1 MEYRFYKVKNTI
13 ISLLLI
19 SVEVAF
25 VNSAS
30 SAGKRY
36 LATLMWQKKEKKNR
50 SHFYFEP
57 SPKYFGLAVGL
68 SHFLFPLRRRFG
80 KERKGRFAILRLLIQ
95 DYAVAAITK
104 KKKKDFLGWLIMFFL
119 LFLGLKVNGGWSG
132 WSIWSGCAAGI
143 CAGNQRIR
151 TRTCT
156 NPIPSKDGKYCVGES
171 SQQMDCMSKCV
182 FRRVVWN

>member
-19 SVEVAF
+19 SVEVTF

-36 LATLMWQKKEKKNR
+36 LATLTWQKKEKKNR

-68 SHFLFPLRRRFG
+68 SHFYSLLEEDLGRNGKVGLRYCVFLS
-80 KERKGRFAILRLLIQ
+80 KTMLLLLSQ
-95 DYAVAAITK
+95 K
-104 KKKKDFLGWLIMFFL
+104 KKIFWGDWSCFFTFSWLESKWWLVRLVNMERMCGWDL
-119 LFLGLKVNGGWSG
+119 
-132 WSIWSGCAAGI
+132 
-143 CAGNQRIR
+143 R
-151 TRTCT
+151 
-156 NPIPSKDGKYCVGES
+156 GES
-171 SQQMDCMSKCV
+171 AD
-182 FRRVVWN
+182 

>member
-19 SVEVAF
+19 SVEVIF

-104 KKKKDFLGWLIMFFL
+104 KKKRFSGVIDHVFFTFSWLESKWWLVRLVNMERMCGWDL
-119 LFLGLKVNGGWSG
+119 
-132 WSIWSGCAAGI
+132 
-143 CAGNQRIR
+143 R
-151 TRTCT
+151 
-156 NPIPSKDGKYCVGES
+156 GES
-171 SQQMDCMSKCV
+171 AD
-182 FRRVVWN
+182 

>member
-19 SVEVAF
+19 SVEVIF

-36 LATLMWQKKEKKNR
+36 LATLMWPKKEKKNR

-104 KKKKDFLGWLIMFFL
+104 KKKRFSGVIDHVFFTFSWLESKWWLVRLVNMERMCGWDL
-119 LFLGLKVNGGWSG
+119 
-132 WSIWSGCAAGI
+132 
-143 CAGNQRIR
+143 R
-151 TRTCT
+151 
-156 NPIPSKDGKYCVGES
+156 GES
-171 SQQMDCMSKCV
+171 AD
-182 FRRVVWN
+182 

>member
-19 SVEVAF
+19 SVEVIF

-104 KKKKDFLGWLIMFFL
+104 KKKGFSGVIDHVFFTFSWLESKWWLVRLVNMERVCGWDL
-119 LFLGLKVNGGWSG
+119 
-132 WSIWSGCAAGI
+132 
-143 CAGNQRIR
+143 R
-151 TRTCT
+151 
-156 NPIPSKDGKYCVGES
+156 GES
-171 SQQMDCMSKCV
+171 AD
-182 FRRVVWN
+182 

>member
-19 SVEVAF
+19 SVEVIF

-36 LATLMWQKKEKKNR
+36 LATLTWQKKEKKNR

-104 KKKKDFLGWLIMFFL
+104 KKRLSGVIDHVFFTFSWLESKWWLVRLVNMERMCGWDL
-119 LFLGLKVNGGWSG
+119 
-132 WSIWSGCAAGI
+132 
-143 CAGNQRIR
+143 R
-151 TRTCT
+151 
-156 NPIPSKDGKYCVGES
+156 GES
-171 SQQMDCMSKCV
+171 AD
-182 FRRVVWN
+182 

>member
-19 SVEVAF
+19 SVEVIF

-68 SHFLFPLRRRFG
+68 SHFYSLLEEDLERNGKVGLRYCVFLS
-80 KERKGRFAILRLLIQ
+80 KTMLLLLSQ
-95 DYAVAAITK
+95 

-171 SQQMDCMSKCV
+171 SQQMDCMSKSV

>member
-19 SVEVAF
+19 SVEVIF

-95 DYAVAAITK
+95 DYAVAAIK
-104 KKKKDFLGWLIMFFL
+104 KKKKRFSGVIDHVFFTFSWLESKWWLVRLVNMERVCGWDL
-119 LFLGLKVNGGWSG
+119 
-132 WSIWSGCAAGI
+132 
-143 CAGNQRIR
+143 R
-151 TRTCT
+151 
-156 NPIPSKDGKYCVGES
+156 GES
-171 SQQMDCMSKCV
+171 AD
-182 FRRVVWN
+182 

>member
-19 SVEVAF
+19 SVEVIF

-104 KKKKDFLGWLIMFFL
+104 KDFLGWLIMFFFTFSWL
-119 LFLGLKVNGGWSG
+119 ESKWWLVRLVNMERMCGWDL
-132 WSIWSGCAAGI
+132 
-143 CAGNQRIR
+143 R
-151 TRTCT
+151 
-156 NPIPSKDGKYCVGES
+156 GES
-171 SQQMDCMSKCV
+171 AD
-182 FRRVVWN
+182 

>member
-1 MEYRFYKVKNTI
+1 MEYRFCKVKNTI

-19 SVEVAF
+19 SVEVIF
-25 VNSAS
+25 VNPAS

-36 LATLMWQKKEKKNR
+36 LATLTWQKKEKKNR

-104 KKKKDFLGWLIMFFL
+104 KKYFLGWLIMSFL

-143 CAGNQRIR
+143 CAGNQRIK

-156 NPIPSKDGKYCVGES
+156 NPITSKDGKYCVGES

>member
-19 SVEVAF
+19 SVEVIF

-104 KKKKDFLGWLIMFFL
+104 KKKDFLGWLIMFFFTFSWL
-119 LFLGLKVNGGWSG
+119 ESKWWLVRLVNMERMCGWDL
-132 WSIWSGCAAGI
+132 
-143 CAGNQRIR
+143 R
-151 TRTCT
+151 
-156 NPIPSKDGKYCVGES
+156 GES
-171 SQQMDCMSKCV
+171 AD
-182 FRRVVWN
+182 

>member
-19 SVEVAF
+19 SVEVIF

-104 KKKKDFLGWLIMFFL
+104 KKKDFLGWLIMFFFTFSWL
-119 LFLGLKVNGGWSG
+119 ESKWWLVRLVNMERVCGWDL
-132 WSIWSGCAAGI
+132 
-143 CAGNQRIR
+143 R
-151 TRTCT
+151 
-156 NPIPSKDGKYCVGES
+156 GES
-171 SQQMDCMSKCV
+171 AD
-182 FRRVVWN
+182 

>member
-19 SVEVAF
+19 SVEVIF

-68 SHFLFPLRRRFG
+68 SHFLFSLRRRFG
-80 KERKGRFAILRLLIQ
+80 KERKGRFAILSLLRL
-95 DYAVAAITK
+95 YCCCYHK
-104 KKKKDFLGWLIMFFL
+104 KKRFSGVIDHVFFTFSWLESKWWLVRLVNMERVCGWDL
-119 LFLGLKVNGGWSG
+119 
-132 WSIWSGCAAGI
+132 
-143 CAGNQRIR
+143 R
-151 TRTCT
+151 
-156 NPIPSKDGKYCVGES
+156 GES
-171 SQQMDCMSKCV
+171 AD
-182 FRRVVWN
+182 

>member
-19 SVEVAF
+19 SVEVIF

-80 KERKGRFAILRLLIQ
+80 KEWKGRFAILRLLIQ

-104 KKKKDFLGWLIMFFL
+104 KKKRFSGVIDHVFFTFSWLESKWWLVRLVNMERMCGWNL
-119 LFLGLKVNGGWSG
+119 
-132 WSIWSGCAAGI
+132 
-143 CAGNQRIR
+143 R
-151 TRTCT
+151 
-156 NPIPSKDGKYCVGES
+156 GES
-171 SQQMDCMSKCV
+171 AD
-182 FRRVVWN
+182 

>member
-19 SVEVAF
+19 SVEVIF

-80 KERKGRFAILRLLIQ
+80 KERKGRFAILRLLRLCCCC
-95 DYAVAAITK
+95 YPK
-104 KKKKDFLGWLIMFFL
+104 KIDFLGWLIMFFL

-156 NPIPSKDGKYCVGES
+156 NPIPSKDAKYCVGES

>member
-19 SVEVAF
+19 SVEVIF

-36 LATLMWQKKEKKNR
+36 LATLTWQKKEKKNR

-80 KERKGRFAILRLLIQ
+80 KERKGRFATLRLLIQ

-104 KKKKDFLGWLIMFFL
+104 KKKRFSGVIDHVFFTFSWLESKWWLVRLVNMERMCGWDL
-119 LFLGLKVNGGWSG
+119 
-132 WSIWSGCAAGI
+132 
-143 CAGNQRIR
+143 R
-151 TRTCT
+151 
-156 NPIPSKDGKYCVGES
+156 GES
-171 SQQMDCMSKCV
+171 AD
-182 FRRVVWN
+182 